1 MKKYILKVFEKKGA
15 RRDEKKGA
23 KKGARRDLRLL
34 FTA

>member
-15 RRDEKKGA
+15 RKDE